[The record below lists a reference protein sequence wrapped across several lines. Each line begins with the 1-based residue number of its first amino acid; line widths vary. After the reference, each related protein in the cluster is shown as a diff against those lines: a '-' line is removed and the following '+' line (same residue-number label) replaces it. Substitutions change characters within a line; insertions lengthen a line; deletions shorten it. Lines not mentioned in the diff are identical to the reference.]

1 MVDLI
6 DDEPW
11 IDHDTRADDGET
23 ARVEDAGW
31 DEVERKGSLVGL
43 HGVASVSAAIGP
55 DDDVGGCR
63 QGVSQLPL
71 PLVAPLT
78 PHHDCGGHRSASPD
92 MSLWGHPHRAAGS
105 SCAEL

>member
-6 DDEPW
+6 DDELW

-23 ARVEDAGW
+23 VRVEDAGW

-55 DDDVGGCR
+55 DDDGGGRR
-63 QGVSQLPL
+63 QGVSQLAL

-78 PHHDCGGHRSASPD
+78 PHHNRGGHRSASPD
-92 MSLWGHPHRAAGS
+92 MSVSGPPAPSGR
-105 SCAEL
+105 